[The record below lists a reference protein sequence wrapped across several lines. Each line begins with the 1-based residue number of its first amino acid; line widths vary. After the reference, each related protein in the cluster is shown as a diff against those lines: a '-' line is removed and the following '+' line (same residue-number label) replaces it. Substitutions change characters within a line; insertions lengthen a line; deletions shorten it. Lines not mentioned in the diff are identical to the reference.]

1 MSEPE
6 LNRQGTTVTL
16 TARIRVDEARV
27 AKPTTVDLLSDPQ
40 DAISQAKG
48 IPNGIG
54 LVDGRSQTLFMPAT
68 TTKSLDSAVCSPN
81 FPTTLT
87 TGDVWEITCT
97 YAAVPEAVDQVSI
110 NAPHFGSFA
119 HVRIS

>member
-1 MSEPE
+1 MAEPE
-6 LNRQGTTVTL
+6 LSRQGTTVTL
-16 TARIRVDEARV
+16 TTHIRVDEVSV

-54 LVDGRSQTLFMPAT
+54 LVDGDSQTLFMPAT
-68 TTKSLDSAVCSPN
+68 TTKALDSAVCSPN
-81 FPTTLT
+81 FPATLT
-87 TGDVWEITCT
+87 TGDVWDVTCT
-97 YAAVPEAVDQVSI
+97 YASVPESVTQVSV
-110 NAPHFGSFA
+110 NAPNFGSFA